1 VGSTIMGMAN
11 SDDEGAIAERD
22 ALLRW
27 ADEAPENPGSYD
39 HAPSEE
45 ASIAH
50 DHAVREWKKRKPRT
64 RPKYDR

>member
-1 VGSTIMGMAN
+1 MGMAN
-11 SDDEGAIAERD
+11 SDDEAAIAERD

-27 ADEAPENPGSYD
+27 ADEAPEPAGDYD

-64 RPKYDR
+64 RSKYNDR